1 MSSSGLLLP
10 WVLTKPNLTSPVRD
24 RSFRLKCL
32 VGKDFTVR
40 TPPALAVGKTNKYQ
54 ETQTEIIRDHMAF
67 ASYQRKVSVVRNIRK
82 DHGAFLLLVC
92 GEGC

>member
-24 RSFRLKCL
+24 GSFRLKCL

-67 ASYQRKVSVVRNIRK
+67 ASY
-82 DHGAFLLLVC
+82 
-92 GEGC
+92 